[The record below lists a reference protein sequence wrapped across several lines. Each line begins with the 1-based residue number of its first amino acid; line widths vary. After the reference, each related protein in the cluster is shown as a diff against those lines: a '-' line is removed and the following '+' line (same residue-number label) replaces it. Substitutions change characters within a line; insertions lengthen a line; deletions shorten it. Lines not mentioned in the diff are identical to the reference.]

1 IFRNFEAFGL
11 YEMYLKLVE
20 DLLAMRREEVPP
32 EEAAKRCMI
41 DASIQMAKMLGHSDA
56 AGALMGSLLFA
67 DGPLSMDDLVEMTG
81 YSKSTVS
88 TNMTL
93 LENQGIVRRMRKPG
107 DKRNY
112 YLAMQSVEE
121 TFKAENEKIRQI
133 MQIHIAAIVEAERI
147 LEDAEE
153 SDEGERLLRLFGSM
167 RNECT
172 KARRLVD
179 LVSPL
184 TMDELIEI
192 LERWAEI
199 HSAGEK

>member
-1 IFRNFEAFGL
+1 
-11 YEMYLKLVE
+11 
-20 DLLAMRREEVPP
+20 MRLEEVPP
-32 EEAAKRCMI
+32 EEAAKRCLI

-67 DGPLSMDDLVEMTG
+67 DGPLSMDELVEMTG

-112 YLAMQSVEE
+112 YLAMQSVDE

-133 MQIHIAAIVEAERI
+133 MQIHISAIDEAERI
-147 LEDAEE
+147 LMDAEE
-153 SDEGERLLRLFGSM
+153 SEEAERLRRLLDSM
-167 RNECT
+167 RKECS

-179 LVSPL
+179 LVSPF
-184 TMDELIEI
+184 TMDELIAI
-192 LERWAEI
+192 LEQEAEI
-199 HSAGEK
+199 RAAGEK